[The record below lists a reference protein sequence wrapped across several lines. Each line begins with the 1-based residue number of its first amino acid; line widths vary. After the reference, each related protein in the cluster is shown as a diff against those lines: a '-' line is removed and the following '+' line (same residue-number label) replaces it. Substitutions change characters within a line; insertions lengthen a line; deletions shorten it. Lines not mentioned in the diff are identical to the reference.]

1 MATKHAVLSAS
12 SSERWLNCP
21 PSARLCEAYEDKGSD
36 YAAEGTDAHA
46 LCEFR
51 LKQALGIPADNPI
64 ENLSWYNEEMEDCAA
79 VYAAYVT
86 ELLETAKQ
94 TCTDSVILIEQRVDF
109 SRWVQDGFGTADCI
123 VIADGELNIVDY
135 KHGKG
140 VEVSAVDNPQ
150 MMLYALGALEIFDG
164 IYDIDTVRMTIYQP
178 RKSNI
183 SVCVMEKD
191 GLLEW
196 AQNDLTYKAKLAY
209 EGGDYYT
216 RLEKLPYELMP
227 GEVGTVRESIFLERA
242 IVGER
247 IRLAMGLPL
256 RDVSEHTL
264 LSDGVEESAI
274 AEKYYDP
281 PLINIIK
288 YACHAC
294 PDTHYEVTNACQGCL
309 ARHCSH
315 ACPKGAIYFEHG
327 QAHIDQTKCIK
338 CGKCKA
344 ACSYQAIIKFFRPCQ
359 EACGMDAIGKDE
371 HGRAQIN
378 YDKCVNCGMCLVN
391 CPFGAIVDKGQLF
404 QLIHAI
410 RGGDKVIAIIAP
422 AFWGQFGEKVTPGQI
437 KAAMKQ
443 LGFAGLEEVAVGADL
458 CAIEE
463 AEEFLR
469 VVPEKQPF
477 MATSCCPAWSVM
489 AKKEFP
495 GFAPYISMTMTPM
508 VLTARLQKR
517 RNPGCK
523 IAFIGPCAAKK
534 LEASR
539 RSVRSDVDFVLT
551 FEELR
556 GMFEAKSIDFSQ
568 IPDQEA
574 QYAASAPGVGF
585 AASGGVAKA
594 VEEVIEKLEPGRQ
607 VKTVYAEGLRECRQ
621 MLRMARTGKYNGYLL
636 EGMACPG
643 GCIAGAGTVQPPE
656 KSRRLLE
663 QYKAKAPK
671 SNPAD
676 SDYTEYLDIICE
688 DEQSWDPVARH

>member
-1 MATKHAVLSAS
+1 MRNLQCTITDMRKKVF
-12 SSERWLNCP
+12 
-21 PSARLCEAYEDKGSD
+21 
-36 YAAEGTDAHA
+36 AE
-46 LCEFR
+46 
-51 LKQALGIPADNPI
+51 
-64 ENLSWYNEEMEDCAA
+64 
-79 VYAAYVT
+79 V
-86 ELLETAKQ
+86 
-94 TCTDSVILIEQRVDF
+94 
-109 SRWVQDGFGTADCI
+109 
-123 VIADGELNIVDY
+123 
-135 KHGKG
+135 
-140 VEVSAVDNPQ
+140 
-150 MMLYALGALEIFDG
+150 
-164 IYDIDTVRMTIYQP
+164 
-178 RKSNI
+178 
-183 SVCVMEKD
+183 
-191 GLLEW
+191 
-196 AQNDLTYKAKLAY
+196 AKLAY
-209 EGGDYYT
+209 EGGYYYT

-315 ACPKGAIYFEHG
+315 ACPKGAIHFEHG
-327 QAHIDQTKCIK
+327 QAQIDQTKCIK

-359 EACGMDAIGKDE
+359 EACGMDAIGKDD

-410 RGGDKVIAIIAP
+410 RGGAKVIAIIAP

-437 KAAMKQ
+437 KAAMKE

-495 GFAPYISMTMTPM
+495 GFAPYISMTMTPE
-508 VLTARLQKR
+508 APEPRLQDCFHRPLR
-517 RNPGCK
+517 R
-523 IAFIGPCAAKK
+523 
-534 LEASR
+534 
-539 RSVRSDVDFVLT
+539 
-551 FEELR
+551 
-556 GMFEAKSIDFSQ
+556 
-568 IPDQEA
+568 QEA
-574 QYAASAPGVGF
+574 GS
-585 AASGGVAKA
+585 
-594 VEEVIEKLEPGRQ
+594 
-607 VKTVYAEGLRECRQ
+607 
-621 MLRMARTGKYNGYLL
+621 
-636 EGMACPG
+636 
-643 GCIAGAGTVQPPE
+643 QPPQ
-656 KSRRLLE
+656 RPQRCGLCPNL
-663 QYKAKAPK
+663 
-671 SNPAD
+671 
-676 SDYTEYLDIICE
+676 
-688 DEQSWDPVARH
+688 